1 MIPPERYDSLGE
13 LLRDAFVQ
21 YKSETALIELDR
33 KKEKVRLTY
42 LEAKRIAERL
52 AKRLEDA
59 GVGAGDRVAIVMSN
73 QSRWLLSAYAAL
85 FRGAVLVPI
94 DFKLT
99 GEEQE
104 TLLRHCR
111 PKVLVTEYPEW
122 RDLSALQRG
131 ELSVDLVLVSEVPSN
146 VTLPA
151 PARGVVE
158 KSAADPAGAVEK
170 WEHAIEATG
179 TPTFVPR
186 TRRDQA
192 TLVYS
197 SGTGGNPKGCIL
209 THDNY
214 LEQYRTLLALYP
226 YEVGDRFFSV
236 LPTNHA
242 IDFMSGFVGAF
253 ACGATVVHQRTLRP
267 EFLRHVMQEH
277 GITHMAI
284 VPMILEAFE
293 RAIDERLEE
302 KGELTEHVVEGLRQ
316 INAALTLDKPRGWL
330 SKRLLKPVHDR
341 LGPDL
346 KNLFVGG
353 AFVDRERAQRF
364 YDLGFPLAIGYGLT
378 EACTVLTV
386 NDLKPFRSDSVGKP
400 LDGVELE
407 IRNADGHGVGE
418 VWVKTRTVFAGYLD
432 DPEQT
437 AEVLKDG
444 WLKTGDLGF
453 LDPSGHLHLVGRT
466 KNMIVTAGGK
476 NVYPEDVESAF
487 EGVDCEELV
496 VFASGYVWPGTKLT
510 EEGLV
515 AVVRAKKGKR
525 VDDVLPEIRR
535 RNLKL
540 ADYKRI
546 VAVLPWE
553 SEMPRTASMKV
564 KRAPLAEEIRG
575 RVSPEALI
583 SLEVV

>member
-42 LEAKRIAERL
+42 LEAKRLAERL
-52 AKRLEDA
+52 AKRFEDA

-111 PKVLVTEYPEW
+111 PKVLVTEYPEY
-122 RDLSALQRG
+122 RDMAALQRG
-131 ELSVDLVLVSEVPSN
+131 ELSMDLVLVSEVPGN
-146 VTLPA
+146 TALPT
-151 PARGVVE
+151 PTRGTFE
-158 KSAADPAGAVEK
+158 R
-170 WEHAIEATG
+170 WEHAIETVVEPG
-179 TPTFVPR
+179 GEPTFVPR

-226 YEVGDRFFSV
+226 LTVGDRYFSV

-302 KGELTEHVVEGLRQ
+302 KGDLAEHVVEGLRQ

-341 LGPDL
+341 VGPDL
-346 KNLFVGG
+346 KMLFVGG

-364 YDLGFPLAIGYGLT
+364 YELGFPLAIGYGLT

-386 NDLKPFRSDSVGKP
+386 NDMKPFRADSVGKP

-407 IRNADGHGVGE
+407 VRGADANGVGE
-418 VWVKTRTVFAGYLD
+418 VWVKSRTVFAGYLD

-444 WLKTGDLGF
+444 WLKTGDLGY
-453 LDPSGHLHLVGRT
+453 LDPSGHLHLVGRS

-496 VFASGYVWPGTKLT
+496 VYATGYVWPGTKLT
-510 EEGLV
+510 DEGLV

-540 ADYKRI
+540 ADYKRL

-553 SEMPRTASMKV
+553 DEMPRTASMKV
-564 KRAPLAEEIRG
+564 KRPLLAEEIRG
-575 RVSPEALI
+575 RVTPDALI
-583 SLEVV
+583 AMELA

>member
-42 LEAKRIAERL
+42 LEAKRTAERL

-111 PKVLVTEYPEW
+111 PKVLVTEYPEY
-122 RDLSALQRG
+122 RDMAALQRG
-131 ELSVDLVLVSEVPSN
+131 ELSMDLVLVSEVPSN
-146 VTLPA
+146 VALPTTS
-151 PARGVVE
+151 RGAIE
-158 KSAADPAGAVEK
+158 P
-170 WEHAIEATG
+170 WEQAIEASVG
-179 TPTFVPR
+179 APTFVPR
-186 TRRDQA
+186 TRHDQA

-197 SGTGGNPKGCIL
+197 SGTGGNPKGCML

-242 IDFMSGFVGAF
+242 IDFMCGFVGAF

-277 GITHMAI
+277 RITHMAI

-302 KGELTEHVVEGLRQ
+302 KGELAEHVVEGLRQ

-341 LGPDL
+341 LGPQL
-346 KNLFVGG
+346 KMLFVGG

-364 YDLGFPLAIGYGLT
+364 YELGFPLAIGYGLT

-400 LDGVELE
+400 LDGVEIR
-407 IRNADGHGVGE
+407 IRNADAHGVGE
-418 VWVKTRTVFAGYLD
+418 VWVKSRTVFAGYLD

-444 WLKTGDLGF
+444 WLKTGDLGS
-453 LDPSGHLHLVGRT
+453 LDPSGQLHLVGRT

-487 EGVDCEELV
+487 EGIDCEELV
-496 VFASGYVWPGTKLT
+496 VFASGFVWPGTKLT
-510 EEGLV
+510 DEGLV
-515 AVVRAKKGKR
+515 AVVRAKKGKPL
-525 VDDVLPEIRR
+525 DDVLPEIRR

-540 ADYKRI
+540 ADYKR
-546 VAVLPWE
+546 VSAVLPWE

-575 RVSPEALI
+575 SFGPDALV

>member
-42 LEAKRIAERL
+42 LEAKRLAERL
-52 AKRLEDA
+52 AKRFEDA

-111 PKVLVTEYPEW
+111 PKVLVTEYPEY
-122 RDLSALQRG
+122 RDMAALQRG
-131 ELSVDLVLVSEVPSN
+131 ELSMDLVLVSEVPGN
-146 VTLPA
+146 TALPT
-151 PARGVVE
+151 PTRGTFE
-158 KSAADPAGAVEK
+158 R
-170 WEHAIEATG
+170 WEHAIETSG
-179 TPTFVPR
+179 EPTFVPR

-226 YEVGDRFFSV
+226 LTVGDRYFSV

-341 LGPDL
+341 VGPDL
-346 KNLFVGG
+346 KMLFVGG

-364 YDLGFPLAIGYGLT
+364 YELGFPLAIGYGLT

-386 NDLKPFRSDSVGKP
+386 NDMKPFRADSVGKP

-407 IRNADGHGVGE
+407 VRGADANGVGE
-418 VWVKTRTVFAGYLD
+418 VWVKSRTVFAGYLD

-437 AEVLKDG
+437 AEVLQDG
-444 WLKTGDLGF
+444 WLKTGDLGY
-453 LDPSGHLHLVGRT
+453 LDPSGHLHLVGRS

-496 VFASGYVWPGTKLT
+496 VYATGYVWPGTKLAD
-510 EEGLV
+510 EGLV

-525 VDDVLPEIRR
+525 VEDALQEIRR

-540 ADYKRI
+540 ADYKRL

-553 SEMPRTASMKV
+553 DEMPRTASMKV
-564 KRAPLAEEIRG
+564 KRPLLAEEIRG
-575 RVSPEALI
+575 RVTPDALI
-583 SLEVV
+583 AMELA